1 MNLVPESH
9 RLPEGFY
16 EWRNTALVS
25 LLHLSF
31 HSTQD
36 GEDNA
41 TEKYLLS
48 EGEVALQ
55 EAEKDGK

>member
-1 MNLVPESH
+1 MKKHSF
-9 RLPEGFY
+9 GIS
-16 EWRNTALVS
+16 AAM
-25 LLHLSF
+25 SF

-41 TEKYLLS
+41 IEKYLLS